1 MESPLPS
8 QQSGSD
14 GTKSR
19 QWLEARPFPA
29 SCKEVLLNPRVSRR
43 GTGQG
48 AWVLIPLYLRVHGRH
63 SCELHTEHALVTVH
77 PAHARQRYL
86 WEEEVGWAQAD
97 PPPCIRPPS
106 QAVAVALIIATSR
119 PGEEPGLR
127 EQQGTLSLSPFPVDE
142 RKTLGGGM
150 DPPKTGYVHR
160 VNINRKSQRHK
171 NSILRGNLEA
181 QDLFISW

>member
-1 MESPLPS
+1 MGTGRPSPMH
-8 QQSGSD
+8 QA
-14 GTKSR
+14 TKPGR
-19 QWLEARPFPA
+19 G
-29 SCKEVLLNPRVSRR
+29 R
-43 GTGQG
+43 GTNHCNIT
-48 AWVLIPLYLRVHGRH
+48 A
-63 SCELHTEHALVTVH
+63 
-77 PAHARQRYL
+77 
-86 WEEEVGWAQAD
+86 
-97 PPPCIRPPS
+97 
-106 QAVAVALIIATSR
+106 
-119 PGEEPGLR
+119 GEEPGLR